1 MTVFLMLE
9 SYRLERLLIWR
20 NPEQFAKGYQTVQGL
35 YAIGSG
41 KDCSAEGLAEESRNL
56 GLFRRRRM
64 T

>member
-20 NPEQFAKGYQTVQGL
+20 NPEQFAKDIRQCRDCMQLVPE
-35 YAIGSG
+35 
-41 KDCSAEGLAEESRNL
+41 DCSAEGLAEESRNL